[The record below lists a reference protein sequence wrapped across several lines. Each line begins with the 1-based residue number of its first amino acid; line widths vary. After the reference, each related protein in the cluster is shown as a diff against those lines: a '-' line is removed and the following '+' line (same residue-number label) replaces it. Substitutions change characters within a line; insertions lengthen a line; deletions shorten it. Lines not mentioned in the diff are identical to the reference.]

1 MSHNQV
7 FHTQHAS
14 LFTTQSV
21 DNYAFLQSEL
31 NELYIQAIQ
40 AEKYATSDTQS
51 SLAKMRLFVELACHE
66 LGRFY
71 GLKPPV
77 SGDLI
82 NKIKQLEASGKI
94 DAWVIESMNT
104 LRYLGNQSVHISESH
119 GHFVAQ
125 ITLSHSRM
133 RELMQEMH
141 DIAKYVAG
149 KLLNVS
155 QNQMP
160 EWQENHS
167 LELADTVA
175 LALSGSK
182 QSSYGIAKYF
192 LDKLSSKEFGNK
204 QQRTNWQLDL
214 EYWSDKAI
222 LQGCSDTWLLLANA
236 YAEKHLVD
244 KTSQEIK
251 ELYKKALQFD
261 KDGEALLGFGL
272 YLTRIGESKL
282 GLDYLA
288 ESAMKGNH
296 EALSCMLSV
305 TYKLDNNAYLE
316 FVQQGLKVQHKASL
330 TLELFE
336 KIKRYEANP
345 QDEVALRSLRSGL
358 IEAEAKK
365 APAVNFFKG
374 YAAFISDNKAVC
386 KDLSSQERADLMVA
400 SYEDLPIALEVEAL
414 LVDVISQAEGHQA
427 FLTKIF
433 DRAVAQT
440 DDSQKVAHIKSVVAL
455 RSIDLFKEMRSVK
468 TPMPLRQMLQEAAN
482 EGDAQARTYMNSTEG
497 RALLKKGGFG
507 VEGNV
512 GRKAGVKKAK
522 DRKKNKAAKKARR
535 K

>member
-1 MSHNQV
+1 MSQ
-7 FHTQHAS
+7 TQHVS

-21 DNYAFLQSEL
+21 DNYTFLQIEL

-40 AEKYATSDTQS
+40 AEKYATSDSQS
-51 SLAKMRLFVELACHE
+51 SLVKMRLFVELACHE

-82 NKIKQLEASGKI
+82 NKIKQLEASGKV
-94 DAWVIESMNT
+94 DDWVIESMNT
-104 LRYLGNQSVHISESH
+104 LRHLGNQSVHISESH

-133 RELMQEMH
+133 CELMQGMH
-141 DIAKYVAG
+141 EIAKYVAG
-149 KLLNVS
+149 KVLNIDH
-155 QNQMP
+155 NQMP

-167 LELADTVA
+167 LELADSVA
-175 LALSGSK
+175 FALSGSY
-182 QSSYGIAKYF
+182 QSSYSIAKHF
-192 LDKLSSKEFGNK
+192 LDKLSSKEFASK
-204 QQRTNWQLDL
+204 QQRANWQLDVK
-214 EYWSDKAI
+214 YWSDKAI
-222 LQGCSDTWLLLANA
+222 LQGCTSTWLLLANA
-236 YAEKHLVD
+236 YAQKHLVD
-244 KTSQEIK
+244 KTSQQIK
-251 ELYKKALQFD
+251 DLYKKALQYD
-261 KDGEALLGFGL
+261 KEGEAFLGFGL
-272 YLTRIGESKL
+272 YLTNIEESRL
-282 GLDYLA
+282 GFDYLSEA
-288 ESAMKGNH
+288 AMKGNH
-296 EALSCMLSV
+296 EALSIMLSV
-305 TYKLDNNAYLE
+305 AYKLDNETYLE
-316 FVQQGLKVQHKASL
+316 FIQQGLKAKHKASL
-330 TLELFE
+330 TLDLFE
-336 KIKRYEANP
+336 KIKRYEADS

-365 APAVNFFKG
+365 APALNFFKG

-386 KDLSSQERADLMVA
+386 KRVSVQESADLMVE
-400 SYEDLPIALEVEAL
+400 SYKDLPIALEVEAQL
-414 LVDVISQAEGHQA
+414 IDVIGQAEGHQE
-427 FLTKIF
+427 FLIKIF

-440 DDSQKVAHIKSVVAL
+440 DDSTKVAHIKSVVAL

-497 RALLKKGGFG
+497 KALLKKGGFG

-522 DRKKNKAAKKARR
+522 DRKKSKAAKKARR